1 MVTQL
6 RLPSRCASQVCR
18 RSSLNSRSRLD
29 RWSML
34 SWMILLT
41 RWDLLSYRGILSQV
55 RLLVRLLCA
64 WSMLKRW
71 ILLARNMLN
80 CRGLLVHRWLLAH
93 SWLLSCGRNDIWLP
107 SWSARSTRCSDC
119 GSRRCDTGAAT
130 ADASGSAVIGHKRAD
145 VAVGS
150 VNPMDLRSWACGRL
164 LWLCLVSVWLSR
176 LRSGVW

>member
-80 CRGLLVHRWLLAH
+80 CRGLLVHRWLL
-93 SWLLSCGRNDIWLP
+93 SRGRNDIWLP